1 MSEWI
6 RVTRQNRCTQCGHDT
21 WCLLSSDGG
30 TAICMRSVSDHPKTF
45 KSGEVG
51 YIHKLNGHRAPV
63 PVKREQPKVEIDAEG
78 MMKGWLK
85 DTKAVYISRLAD
97 DLGVK
102 ASALLELGVCW
113 AKEHYAFGFPMRDG
127 LGSVVGI
134 RLRNASGKK
143 WSVRGSH
150 AGIFLPYCKSDDTV
164 WIVEGASDTAAALSI
179 GLYAVGR
186 PSCSGGLYHLKTL
199 FDRLHIRRAVII
211 ADNDKPGLEGAEQL
225 VRHAQIP
232 CCVMTLPCKDVREFT
247 SFGGTSEMLED
258 MVKGFVWRN
267 VTAAS
272 TPKSFGTPSPAEP

>member
-1 MSEWI
+1 
-6 RVTRQNRCTQCGHDT
+6 
-21 WCLLSSDGG
+21 
-30 TAICMRSVSDHPKTF
+30 MRSVSERPKTF

-51 YIHKLNGHRAPV
+51 YIHKLNGHSTPV

-78 MMKGWLK
+78 MVKGWIK
-85 DTKAVYISRLAD
+85 ETSAAYISSLAQN
-97 DLGVK
+97 LGVK
-102 ASALLELGVCW
+102 ASALLEMGVCR
-113 AKEHYAFGFPMRDG
+113 AKEYHATAFPMRDG
-127 LGSVVGI
+127 FGKIIGI
-134 RLRNASGKK
+134 RLRANDGKK
-143 WSVRGSH
+143 WSVRGSR
-150 AGIFLPYCKSDDTV
+150 AGIFLPYCKSEDIA
-164 WIVEGASDTAAALSI
+164 WIVEGATDTAAARSI

-267 VTAAS
+267 VTTAS
-272 TPKSFGTPSPAEP
+272 TPKSFGTPSHAAP